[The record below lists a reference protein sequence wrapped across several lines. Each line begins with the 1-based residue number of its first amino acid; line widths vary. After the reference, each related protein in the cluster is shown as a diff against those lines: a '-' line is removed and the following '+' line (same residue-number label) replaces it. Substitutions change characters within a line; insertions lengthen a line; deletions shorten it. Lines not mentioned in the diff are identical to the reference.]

1 MATAEPDSTHQ
12 ETKEGTENVNPESQ
26 RSDGEES
33 DESSSDSGSD
43 ADVVED
49 SEPVERET
57 TSKKRGRDDP
67 SGDEAPPEPPPSYK
81 TRRRVTV
88 LPGTDSY
95 DAAVL
100 ASFDFIGLDS

>member
-1 MATAEPDSTHQ
+1 MPTSEPHSTHQ
-12 ETKEGTENVNPESQ
+12 ETKEGIEYVDPESQ

-33 DESSSDSGSD
+33 DETSSDSGSD
-43 ADVVED
+43 ADGLED

-57 TSKKRGRDDP
+57 SKKRGRDDT
-67 SGDEAPPEPPPSYK
+67 SGDEAPREPPPSYK

-100 ASFDFIGLDS
+100 ASLDFIGLDS